1 MTTNLKE
8 SIRTIPDFPKPGIQF
23 KDITGLLNSPEL
35 FREMIDTFAA
45 RYKTQNIQAIL
56 GIEARGFI
64 IGAALAYKMQIG
76 FIPVRKKGKLP
87 AKTITASYKKEY
99 GIDELEIHEDALEKG
114 RRVIIIDDLIATGG
128 TLQATIDLAQQAG
141 ANIIEAACLIELV
154 ELAGRNNLNTPLFSL
169 CKL

>member
-1 MTTNLKE
+1 MTTTLTDA
-8 SIRTIPDFPKPGIQF
+8 IRTIPDFPKPGIQF

-35 FREMIDTFAA
+35 FIEMIDTFAE

-76 FIPVRKKGKLP
+76 FVPVRKKGKLP
-87 AKTITASYKKEY
+87 AKTITASYQKEY
-99 GIDELEIHEDALEKG
+99 GVDELEIHIDALEKDQ
-114 RRVIIIDDLIATGG
+114 RVIIIDDLIATGG
-128 TLQATIDLAQQAG
+128 TLQASIELAKQAG
-141 ANIIEAACLIELV
+141 ANIIEVACLIELT
-154 ELAGRNNLNTPLFSL
+154 ELAGKNNISVPLFSL